1 MSSAFF
7 LDGTYKVCHLCWR
20 VVEITVRC
28 KFENCFSLSSYQVV
42 DLSSVG
48 NVINSQ
54 CLLVFVG
61 GRTLKYFGTII
72 ICLSSFT
79 LVWSF
84 MEYSKLTFHPAC
96 FAR

>member
-20 VVEITVRC
+20 LVEITIRC
-28 KFENCFSLSSYQVV
+28 KFENSFSLSSDKVV
-42 DLSSVG
+42 DSLLS
-48 NVINSQ
+48 NVVNSQ
-54 CLLVFVG
+54 CLLLSVG